1 MKKFSVLLAAFGSL
15 LLGSTPAWAGKKDD
29 AWAKCL
35 WEQVPTTSAN
45 WLAMAPGGDEKYNI
59 DAETPERAIQYRLR
73 AACER
78 LLTPVGKKRAPSLM
92 PKAVKA
98 ALLATRPESV
108 GPDRIEPQAF
118 RCDYYFENDAEL
130 KTRARFE
137 WGFED
142 PAGRD
147 IWTTTDFG
155 FAGQGGGAVYL
166 TKGAGIKK
174 CFTVKNDG
182 TLADA

>member
-1 MKKFSVLLAAFGSL
+1 MKKAPVLFTAFLAL
-15 LLGSTPAWAGKKDD
+15 LLGSSPALAGKKDD

-35 WEQVPTTSAN
+35 WEQVPTSSAN
-45 WLAMAPGGDEKYNI
+45 WVAMSPGGDEKYNI

-98 ALLATRPESV
+98 ALLATKPESV
-108 GPDRIEPQAF
+108 GPDRVEPKAF
-118 RCDYYFENDAEL
+118 RCDYSFENDTEL

-142 PAGRD
+142 SMGRQ

-155 FAGQGGGAVYL
+155 FAGGGGGAVYL
-166 TKGAGIKK
+166 TKDAGIKK

>member
-1 MKKFSVLLAAFGSL
+1 MRLLALSLSILAASL
-15 LLGSTPAWAGKKDD
+15 LPSAPAWAGKKDD

-45 WLAMAPGGDEKYNI
+45 WLAMSPQSAEKYSTGP
-59 DAETPERAIQYRLR
+59 ETPDKAIVYRLR

-78 LLTPVGKKRAPSLM
+78 LLTPPGKKWPPSMYAKNVRVVL
-92 PKAVKA
+92 A
-98 ALLATRPESV
+98 ATRPAV
-108 GPDRIEPQAF
+108 IGQDKAAPKAI
-118 RCDYYFENDAEL
+118 RCDYYFENDKEL

-137 WGFED
+137 WGVED
-142 PAGRD
+142 EAGRT

-155 FAGQGGGAVYL
+155 FAGAGGGAVYL

-174 CFTVKNDG
+174 CFTVRDDG